1 MPVQVIVEPELPK
14 MHTLSCGPIQNPTS
28 ELILGDIQRRH
39 CPNHYVVQRH
49 CDRSSDFVA
58 TANPRHGDRQQRL
71 QRIQRGE
78 AEKNADGRSERNR
91 VRRVRDCQ
99 QRHVMRNKPAL

>member
-1 MPVQVIVEPELPK
+1 MQAPAPQ
-14 MHTLSCGPIQNPTS
+14 
-28 ELILGDIQRRH
+28 LILGKIDRGHRPNSDVVHRH
-39 CPNHYVVQRH
+39 RN
-49 CDRSSDFVA
+49 RSCDFVA

-91 VRRVRDCQ
+91 VRRIGDRHQ
-99 QRHVMRNKPAL
+99 GHVMRDEPAL